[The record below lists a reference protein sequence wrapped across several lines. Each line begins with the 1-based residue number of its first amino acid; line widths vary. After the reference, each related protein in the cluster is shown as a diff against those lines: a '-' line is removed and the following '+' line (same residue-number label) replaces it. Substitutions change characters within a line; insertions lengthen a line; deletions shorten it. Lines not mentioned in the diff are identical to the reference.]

1 MHINGVWSLC
11 DDDVLRPV
19 IYGEILTGSG
29 LWVPTEFLVDTGADR
44 TVLSAATLA
53 ILHLQPLATQV
64 HLGGLGGRATS
75 MVVETQIR
83 FNHGAGGTVT
93 FRGYYAAV
101 TEQEALD
108 INVLGREITGL
119 FAVIVDRPG
128 QVVALLGQRHQYIIV
143 QT

>member
-64 HLGGLGGRATS
+64 
-75 MVVETQIR
+75 
-83 FNHGAGGTVT
+83 
-93 FRGYYAAV
+93 
-101 TEQEALD
+101 
-108 INVLGREITGL
+108 
-119 FAVIVDRPG
+119 VDRPG

>member
-1 MHINGVWSLC
+1 
-11 DDDVLRPV
+11 
-19 IYGEILTGSG
+19 
-29 LWVPTEFLVDTGADR
+29 
-44 TVLSAATLA
+44 
-53 ILHLQPLATQV
+53 
-64 HLGGLGGRATS
+64 